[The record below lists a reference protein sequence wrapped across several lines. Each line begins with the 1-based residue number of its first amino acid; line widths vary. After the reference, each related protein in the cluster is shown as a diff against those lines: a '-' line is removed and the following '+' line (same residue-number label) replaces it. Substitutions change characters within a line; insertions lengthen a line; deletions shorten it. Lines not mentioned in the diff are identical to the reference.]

1 MKLGLSRQP
10 DQKPLHSSSGSFNVA
25 KPRVFVTRLIPD
37 AGLRKIKEHCDAEV
51 WPEQLPPPAEVLRQ
65 KIASCDGL
73 LSLLTDRIDGP
84 LLDAAPRLK
93 VVSNYA
99 VGFNNIDVPAATAR
113 GICVGNTPGVL
124 TDATADMA
132 FCLLIAAA
140 RRVVEG
146 HNYSVAGHWKTWEP
160 LGHLGQ
166 DLAGRTVGIVGMGR
180 IGFAMAQRCRGGWG
194 MRVLY
199 HDVYKNDK
207 AETELGARQ
216 VDLETLLRESDFI
229 SVHTDLNEKTRGMF
243 GAEQFRKMKPTAVF
257 INTARGPLHDQKALY
272 EALKAGT
279 IFAAGLDVTDPE
291 PPAADDPLLKLPNVV
306 VAPHIASATVGT
318 RNAMAEIAAD
328 NLLAGVSGQPLRA
341 WVNPE
346 VASQRRK

>member
-1 MKLGLSRQP
+1 
-10 DQKPLHSSSGSFNVA
+10 VA

-37 AGLRKIKEHCDAEV
+37 AGLRKIREHCDAEV
-51 WPEQLPPPAEVLRQ
+51 WPEQMPPPSEVLRQ

-291 PPAADDPLLKLPNVV
+291 PPATDDPLLKLPNVV

-346 VASQRRK
+346 VASRRRG